1 MGLQEPRQV
10 GDGASRAGS
19 QSEFLVH
26 SQDAGGVEILSPFNR
41 KTKAGGK
48 HPDRDVEEFHAADQP
63 AISIDAK
70 KKDFVR

>member
-26 SQDAGGVEILSPFNR
+26 SIPKMLEELKYCRHFNR
-41 KTKAGGK
+41 KTKEGGK
-48 HPDRDVEEFHAADQP
+48 HPDRDAQFEYTRIQ
-63 AISIDAK
+63 
-70 KKDFVR
+70 